1 MKSLILHRHP
11 DRASRHFPGFSVEKP
26 MDADP
31 SHAPSIS
38 YFPHW
43 TQGVLPDLEA
53 ARRLLKT
60 LARHPGPQVRLI
72 SSALVLQNH
81 YRNPGLMA
89 ESRVIPTRLHTP
101 ISRGWNELEQLFQ
114 DSLPADRLC
123 ILRIPPCPLLEPD
136 SLFGSLAE
144 NRRLPAIRLFD
155 PPLQFLHP
163 KDLAQALALAEKA
176 EANGVYHLA
185 PDKVLRPRLLLERD
199 GWRRGFP
206 SAMKK
211 GPHRPDEER
220 TGKDR
225 VQDTVIDERCDDI
238 SSYGTTL
245 LPGSAPVAGAR
256 ALQPAIKDCFRYPWT
271 LSDDKARAELG
282 YRPAHD
288 SFEALG
294 LPAATPGEAARLDPF
309 GMNPDYV
316 ESHCKGFSGF
326 IHNRYFRV
334 EYRGEEHLPQDGK
347 LILLGIHRGF
357 MPIDGYMLMS
367 YFMNRHR
374 RIIRTPVHP
383 SLLKTPL
390 PFNFA
395 ALGGFP
401 AHADNMDRIIQS
413 EQWMLLFPEGVNGAF
428 KLYRDAYQLSSQG
441 FAEAAACA
449 IRNRAPIVPVLTLG
463 SAEIFPILK
472 KLHWPWFQ
480 NKTLWPA
487 FPLAPPF
494 PLLPFPLPTKWRT
507 HFFPAIHLER
517 DYDPAAADTAVIQRV
532 GSRIKEQMQDGL
544 LELRQQRTS
553 WWW

>member
-1 MKSLILHRHP
+1 MKSLVLHQHP
-11 DRASRHFPGFSVEKP
+11 DRASRHLADFSVEKP
-26 MDADP
+26 MDADL
-31 SHAPSIS
+31 SEVGCLS
-38 YFPHW
+38 YFPQW
-43 TQGVLPDLEA
+43 TQGVLPDLGA

-60 LARHPGPQVRLI
+60 LARNPGPRVQLI
-72 SSALVLQNH
+72 SSALALQAH
-81 YRNPGLMA
+81 YRNPGLMT
-89 ESRVIPTRLHTP
+89 ESRSVSARLYTP
-101 ISRGWNELEQLFQ
+101 ISRRWIELERLFQ
-114 DSLPADRLC
+114 ESLPSERLC

-144 NRRLPAIRLFD
+144 NRRIPVIPLFD

-163 KDLAQALALAEKA
+163 EDLAQALILAEKA
-176 EANGVYHLA
+176 DGKGIFHLA
-185 PDKVLRPRLLLERD
+185 PDKVLRPRLLLRRD

-206 SAMKK
+206 PVMKK
-211 GPHRPDEER
+211 GLLRLDEEA
-220 TGKDR
+220 GKNKFPG
-225 VQDTVIDERCDDI
+225 EGDDKI
-238 SSYGTTL
+238 SPFDKTS
-245 LPGSAPVAGAR
+245 LPGKAPVAEAS
-256 ALQPAIKDCFRYPWT
+256 ALQSEIKDCFRYPRT
-271 LSDDKARAELG
+271 LSHDKAHAKLG
-282 YRPAHD
+282 YRPTHD

-294 LPAATPGEAARLDPF
+294 LPAATPEEGERLDPF
-309 GMNPDYV
+309 GMNPDYIRA
-316 ESHCKGFSGF
+316 HCKSFSRL
-326 IHNRYFRV
+326 IHDHYFRI
-334 EYRGEEHLPQDGK
+334 EYQGEEHLPQDGK

-357 MPIDGYMLMS
+357 MPIDGYMLLT

-374 RIIRTPVHP
+374 RIIRTPIHP
-383 SLLKTPL
+383 SLLKNPL

-401 AHADNMDRIIQS
+401 ADAGNMDRIIQS
-413 EQWMLLFPEGVNGAF
+413 EQWMLLFPEGINGAF
-428 KLYRDAYQLSSQG
+428 RLYRDAYKLANQG

-449 IRNRAPIVPVLTLG
+449 IRNQAPIVPVLTLG

-507 HFFPAIHLER
+507 HFLPAIHLQR
-517 DYDPAAADTAVIQRV
+517 DHAPSAASDRDVIQLL
-532 GSRIKEQMQDGL
+532 GSRIKREMQGSL